1 VRVGNGRLKVDDA
14 DKGYTVAQARHVES
28 ASEAGCLLKS
38 TKDSEDIESLCS

>member
-28 ASEAGCLLKS
+28 ASEAGCLLK
-38 TKDSEDIESLCS
+38 TVRT